1 MFGSADPLATRP
13 PGASASTDWMATREP
28 LAGAG
33 VARVRIPKADGSALG
48 FVGAAA
54 ATVVFAS
61 GGPGGTPALA
71 SCAGTETA
79 TGLDIAGCP
88 LSAFAAKERLWSP
101 GASAGGMMTNWPA
114 ASAVASATVLP
125 PSRSST
131 FSFGAARP
139 AMTAS
144 PEGSTF
150 TTSKAGS
157 RAAVWVGA
165 FRQEPELLPGE
176 RGGAGGTIGGLGST
190 GAPGHKRNIG
200 GIRLKKIRISPNH
213 GARSCGHDHKGGCS
227 DPNQRVPRRHTSLAF
242 PLNIYCRA
250 ALRQISNAEA
260 AINSRR
266 IP

>member
-1 MFGSADPLATRP
+1 MGSADPLATRP
-13 PGASASTDWMATREP
+13 PGASASTDWIATRAP
-28 LAGAG
+28 LTGAG
-33 VARVRIPKADGSALG
+33 VARVRIPSADGAALG
-48 FVGAAA
+48 FAGAAA

-61 GGPGGTPALA
+61 GGPAGAPALA

-150 TTSKAGS
+150 TMSNAGS
-157 RAAVWVGA
+157 RAAVWALSAGA
-165 FRQEPELLPGE
+165 GALAGGSAGAA
-176 RGGAGGTIGGLGST
+176 GGAGGTIGGLDST
-190 GAPGHKRNIG
+190 GARAAT
-200 GIRLKKIRISPNH
+200 GISAGFRLEKIRMGPNDR
-213 GARSCGHDHKGGCS
+213 ARARGHDRQSGCS
-227 DPNQRVPRRHTSLAF
+227 DPNHHVPRRHDSLTFAST
-242 PLNIYCRA
+242 YSAERR
-250 ALRQISNAEA
+250 LRQISDAKA
-260 AINSRR
+260 VD
-266 IP
+266 